1 MGIYIYIVHAY
12 DTLVKRKPCQAKCSS
27 LEILILAILI
37 NEGRLHGYALKKRI
51 MELTKNGWN
60 PSIGTLYRTLSDL
73 LEKGYVRKEAAGR
86 RNLYTVTES
95 GAAHF
100 AEASRDLLTRKMGL
114 VSELLRAY
122 ARLAG
127 ERGPADRAFAENA
140 ERLRAALLEVLAGE
154 AALRPP
160 RGAREG

>member
-1 MGIYIYIVHAY
+1 
-12 DTLVKRKPCQAKCSS
+12 VKKGPCRAKCSS
-27 LEILILAILI
+27 LELLILAILI

-51 MELTKNGWN
+51 MELTKNGWE

-73 LEKGYVRKEAAGR
+73 LEKGFVRKEAVGR

-95 GAAHF
+95 GATYF
-100 AEASRDLLTRKMGL
+100 AEASSDLLTRKMGL

-122 ARLAG
+122 AHLTGRQW
-127 ERGPADRAFAENA
+127 ADRAFLENA

-154 AALRPP
+154 AASGRARSSEPSRSPP
-160 RGAREG
+160 